1 MSDEDSRQVDNQENR
16 RTHDRS
22 RLIIDVFFDGKD
34 VTGIASTNDIS
45 VGGFYMNPSA
55 LLPDGAALLVRI
67 PLRDGRELVCNAE
80 VADSNP
86 GHGVGIRFQEL
97 SDEARTLIENE
108 LENVE

>member
-1 MSDEDSRQVDNQENR
+1 MTDDDSRKVDDQADR

-34 VTGIASTNDIS
+34 ATGIASIKDIS
-45 VGGFYMNPSA
+45 VGGFYMNTSA
-55 LLPDGAALLVRI
+55 LLPDGAALLVGI
-67 PLRDGRELVCNAE
+67 PLRDGKQLVCNAE
-80 VADSNP
+80 VAYSKP

-108 LENVE
+108 LKDVE